1 MEHYKNLLS
10 ALGGA
15 MPVCMVWLL
24 AGTEE
29 DYFNARDVFAF
40 ALSEGGEEEELE
52 EGQFYV
58 VSEEGAIGLAVDY
71 EYQTRWIFIPVE
83 NEEVLEREWARLREE
98 ITYDREHK
106 DDEPREEYA
115 DMPQEQVPVPP
126 PVMPQ
131 PQQNMPPQGQSIP
144 PQPLV
149 QPQGQPIPPQPL
161 VQPQGQPIPPQP
173 SMQPQGQPIPPQPSM
188 QPQGQPIP
196 PQPSV
201 QPQGQ
206 PIPPQPLMQPQN
218 QPMQPQGQKRF
229 CMQCGF
235 QLKANSKFCPK
246 CGTPVQR

>member
-144 PQPLV
+144 PQSQPV
-149 QPQGQPIPPQPL
+149 PPQPMMPPQGQPTPPQPT
-161 VQPQGQPIPPQP
+161 
-173 SMQPQGQPIPPQPSM
+173 
-188 QPQGQPIP
+188 
-196 PQPSV
+196 
-201 QPQGQ
+201 
-206 PIPPQPLMQPQN
+206 
-218 QPMQPQGQKRF
+218 MQPQGQKRF

-235 QLKANSKFCPK
+235 QLKASSKFCPK

>member
-10 ALGGA
+10 ALSGA

-24 AGTEE
+24 AGTE
-29 DYFNARDVFAF
+29 DNYFNARDVFAF
-40 ALSEGGEEEELE
+40 ALSEGGEEEEME

-58 VSEEGAIGLAVDY
+58 VSAEGAIGLAVNY
-71 EYQTRWIFIPVE
+71 EYLTSWIFIPVDDKE
-83 NEEVLEREWARLREE
+83 IVERELERMREE
-98 ITYDREHK
+98 LAYDKEHEN
-106 DDEPREEYA
+106 DEPGEDTEGYEPAEE
-115 DMPQEQVPVPP
+115 E
-126 PVMPQ
+126 
-131 PQQNMPPQGQSIP
+131 
-144 PQPLV
+144 
-149 QPQGQPIPPQPL
+149 
-161 VQPQGQPIPPQP
+161 
-173 SMQPQGQPIPPQPSM
+173 QPIPPQPSM

-206 PIPPQPLMQPQN
+206 PIPPQPLMQPQGQPIPPQPSMQPQGQPIPPQSSVQPQGQPIPPQPLMQPQN
-218 QPMQPQGQKRF
+218 QPIQPQGQKRF

>member
-40 ALSEGGEEEELE
+40 ALSEGGEEERLD

-83 NEEVLEREWARLREE
+83 NEDVLEREWARLREE
-98 ITYDREHK
+98 IIYDREHK

-115 DMPQEQVPVPP
+115 DMPQEQVLTPP
-126 PVMPQ
+126 PSMQSQGQPIPPQ
-131 PQQNMPPQGQSIP
+131 PMMQPQGQPISPQPMQPQGQSIP
-144 PQPLV
+144 PQP
-149 QPQGQPIPPQPL
+149 
-161 VQPQGQPIPPQP
+161 
-173 SMQPQGQPIPPQPSM
+173 MQPQGK
-188 QPQGQPIP
+188 
-196 PQPSV
+196 
-201 QPQGQ
+201 
-206 PIPPQPLMQPQN
+206 
-218 QPMQPQGQKRF
+218 KRF

-235 QLKANSKFCPK
+235 QLNANSKFCPK

>member
-40 ALSEGGEEEELE
+40 ALSEGGEEEKLD

-106 DDEPREEYA
+106 DDESREEYA
-115 DMPQEQVPVPP
+115 DMPQEQVLTPP
-126 PVMPQ
+126 PMVSQARQNMPPQPQVPAPPPMMSQ
-131 PQQNMPPQGQSIP
+131 PQQNMQPQGQSIP
-144 PQPLV
+144 PQ
-149 QPQGQPIPPQPL
+149 GK
-161 VQPQGQPIPPQP
+161 
-173 SMQPQGQPIPPQPSM
+173 S
-188 QPQGQPIP
+188 
-196 PQPSV
+196 
-201 QPQGQ
+201 
-206 PIPPQPLMQPQN
+206 
-218 QPMQPQGQKRF
+218 RF

-235 QLKANSKFCPK
+235 RLNANSKFCPK

>member
-40 ALSEGGEEEELE
+40 ALSEGGEEERLD

-98 ITYDREHK
+98 IIYDREHK

-115 DMPQEQVPVPP
+115 DMPQEQVLTPP
-126 PVMPQ
+126 PSMQSQGQPIPPQ
-131 PQQNMPPQGQSIP
+131 PMMQPQGQPISPQPMQPQGQSIP
-144 PQPLV
+144 PQP
-149 QPQGQPIPPQPL
+149 
-161 VQPQGQPIPPQP
+161 
-173 SMQPQGQPIPPQPSM
+173 MQPQGK
-188 QPQGQPIP
+188 
-196 PQPSV
+196 
-201 QPQGQ
+201 
-206 PIPPQPLMQPQN
+206 
-218 QPMQPQGQKRF
+218 KRF

-235 QLKANSKFCPK
+235 RLNANSKFCPK

>member
-40 ALSEGGEEEELE
+40 ALSEGGEEEKLD

-115 DMPQEQVPVPP
+115 DMPQEQVLT
-126 PVMPQ
+126 PQ
-131 PQQNMPPQGQSIP
+131 PSMQLQDQPIPPQPSMQLQGQPIPPQPMQPQGQSIP
-144 PQPLV
+144 PQP
-149 QPQGQPIPPQPL
+149 
-161 VQPQGQPIPPQP
+161 
-173 SMQPQGQPIPPQPSM
+173 MQPQGK
-188 QPQGQPIP
+188 
-196 PQPSV
+196 
-201 QPQGQ
+201 
-206 PIPPQPLMQPQN
+206 N
-218 QPMQPQGQKRF
+218 RF

-235 QLKANSKFCPK
+235 QLNANSKFCPK